1 MCLQTQLALFLSAGA
16 VCTDLFTEKVPNE
29 WIWLGLGIGAGYQLH
44 ARGLDGLPLFLKGML
59 LPLLLLF
66 PLFLFRMM
74 GAGDIK
80 LLSVLGGLLG
90 TGTILRSMICSCL
103 LGALLSFAFLMAC
116 GNLSERLSYFLR
128 YIRACSRNRRFIPYM
143 KPGSRAEHFH
153 FTVPVFLGIMLY
165 AGGFY

>member
-1 MCLQTQLALFLSAGA
+1 
-16 VCTDLFTEKVPNE
+16 
-29 WIWLGLGIGAGYQLH
+29 
-44 ARGLDGLPLFLKGML
+44 ML

-90 TGTILRSMICSCL
+90 TGTILRSMICSFL

-128 YIRACSRNRRFIPYM
+128 YIRACSRHRRIRNQDVQSLKFAEF
-143 KPGSRAEHFH
+143 SRFAYIAVIFQERWI
-153 FTVPVFLGIMLY
+153 TGTSAI
-165 AGGFY
+165 